1 MIIRTFSVCLL
12 LFAVFANAAGQ
23 ASVPQ
28 ADASVSAKAASALA
42 DSRLAAPGDE
52 KLRADLAMAVARLAA
67 VESSIAKSADR
78 ADAVAMRTSRF
89 SLYTVLGTALLTAS
103 LTLFAQHLLMRHQR
117 KMTARDSQNEVANA
131 YVDWQLRQLSELYGP
146 LRALLGQ
153 SNEIYRQMNRALI
166 SADKDRFRLV
176 DGEDFDGN
184 EFQIMLGKDWT
195 RFRTVQH
202 LPEVYGKGFE
212 VEPYFDDV
220 VAVGE
225 RMADVI
231 REKAGYARSEDAD
244 LLAYLGKYLGHFFV
258 LKRLHERAKAK
269 QELVVNDADRAATFP
284 NKIQKLVSDGF
295 AEINKQVME
304 WRNPAGYRLNT
315 RQ

>member
-1 MIIRTFSVCLL
+1 MIARATSVCLL
-12 LFAVFANAAGQ
+12 LFAFVVDAAGQ
-23 ASVPQ
+23 ASAPQ
-28 ADASVSAKAASALA
+28 AAASAPVM
-42 DSRLAAPGDE
+42 AASGPVVAQAAAVTDD
-52 KLRADLAMAVARLAA
+52 KLRAELEMAVSRLAA

-89 SLYTVLGTALLTAS
+89 SLYTVLGTALLTAI
-103 LTLFAQHLLMRHQR
+103 LTLVGQHLLMRHQR
-117 KMTARDSQNEVANA
+117 KMSARDSENEVANS
-131 YVDWQLRQLSELYGP
+131 YVDWQLKQLSELYGP

-166 SADKDRFRLV
+166 GADKDRFRLV
-176 DGEDFDGN
+176 DGDDFDGK
-184 EFQIMLGKDWT
+184 EFQIKLDEQWT

-202 LPEVYGKGFE
+202 LPEVYGKMYG

-231 REKAGYARSEDAD
+231 REKAGYARSEDSD
-244 LLAYLGKYLGHFFV
+244 LLVYLGKYLGHFFV
-258 LKRLHERAKAK
+258 LKRLYERAKAG
-269 QELVVNDADRAATFP
+269 QEIVVNEADRAATFP
-284 NKIQKLVSDGF
+284 KKIQKLVCEGF

-304 WRNPAGYRLNT
+304 WRKPKASV
-315 RQ
+315 